1 MFAMELSTSMLC
13 ARAILG
19 TRSSDSAVILRA
31 RSFSSRSAPA
41 RRPEAINTQPTGMRS
56 SWSGRGLWTPSTSS
70 APARAA
76 SADGATRA
84 PASRYSASWKP
95 EARPASDSTETSI
108 PAFTIFSTVA
118 GTAATLFS
126 PSASSL
132 TTAAFIR
139 RAPCRSPAGDVDVQL
154 IDEELLLVE
163 HQDDHVAHGDDSGDP
178 AVLLHQQVPG
188 VLVPHQDRA
197 LALRG
202 ERVDPGEVGA
212 HRLANG
218 RVAGAS
224 AGEALAD
231 QVALADQPDDHAASL
246 DRDRPDLLLRHELR
260 RLAAGRGGLEADD
273 VPDHVPL
280 DGGHARAPC
289 ATGSTLS
296 NCEPGVKLL

>member
-1 MFAMELSTSMLC
+1 M
-13 ARAILG
+13 
-19 TRSSDSAVILRA
+19 
-31 RSFSSRSAPA
+31 
-41 RRPEAINTQPTGMRS
+41 
-56 SWSGRGLWTPSTSS
+56 
-70 APARAA
+70 
-76 SADGATRA
+76 
-84 PASRYSASWKP
+84 
-95 EARPASDSTETSI
+95 
-108 PAFTIFSTVA
+108 
-118 GTAATLFS
+118 
-126 PSASSL
+126 
-132 TTAAFIR
+132 
-139 RAPCRSPAGDVDVQL
+139 
-154 IDEELLLVE
+154 
-163 HQDDHVAHGDDSGDP
+163 
-178 AVLLHQQVPG
+178 PG

-224 AGEALAD
+224 AGEALA
-231 QVALADQPDDHAASL
+231 DHAASL

>member
-163 HQDDHVAHGDDSGDP
+163 HQ
-178 AVLLHQQVPG
+178 
-188 VLVPHQDRA
+188 
-197 LALRG
+197 
-202 ERVDPGEVGA
+202 
-212 HRLANG
+212 
-218 RVAGAS
+218 
-224 AGEALAD
+224 AD
-231 QVALADQPDDHAASL
+231 QVAHADQPDDHAASL

>member
-1 MFAMELSTSMLC
+1 M
-13 ARAILG
+13 
-19 TRSSDSAVILRA
+19 
-31 RSFSSRSAPA
+31 
-41 RRPEAINTQPTGMRS
+41 
-56 SWSGRGLWTPSTSS
+56 
-70 APARAA
+70 
-76 SADGATRA
+76 
-84 PASRYSASWKP
+84 
-95 EARPASDSTETSI
+95 
-108 PAFTIFSTVA
+108 
-118 GTAATLFS
+118 
-126 PSASSL
+126 
-132 TTAAFIR
+132 
-139 RAPCRSPAGDVDVQL
+139 
-154 IDEELLLVE
+154 
-163 HQDDHVAHGDDSGDP
+163 
-178 AVLLHQQVPG
+178 PG

-260 RLAAGRGGLEADD
+260 GLAADD